1 MERIL
6 RGNDRTARAYEYA
19 RIENWRTAPPAAAD
33 YINGV
38 KEAMTNVMLNNFEIL
53 IGVIVAAFLAGWA
66 LSKVAA
72 KLRGNKAADQMPEEH
87 HQIRSLEASLRVAQK
102 HVGEM
107 KNQFEATSVDFNALK
122 ETHEKLEAAFED
134 RGQELDVVNDAVRFE
149 SKKVKQLRR
158 DLTTHAEAKIRAEAH
173 AKAVETELSVME
185 AGSSAMQDEVERL
198 AAEHQD
204 LADKLHAAT
213 GSFESELLEEASSE
227 SAAPEAS
234 DEREQRWNRSSEEYL
249 RNC

>member
-1 MERIL
+1 
-6 RGNDRTARAYEYA
+6 
-19 RIENWRTAPPAAAD
+19 
-33 YINGV
+33 
-38 KEAMTNVMLNNFEIL
+38 
-53 IGVIVAAFLAGWA
+53 
-66 LSKVAA
+66 
-72 KLRGNKAADQMPEEH
+72 
-87 HQIRSLEASLRVAQK
+87 
-102 HVGEM
+102 M

-134 RGQELDVVNDAVRFE
+134 RGQELDVVNDAVQFE

-158 DLTTHAEAKIRAEAH
+158 ELTTRAEAKIRAEAH

-234 DEREQRWNRSSEEYL
+234 DEPEQRWNRSSEEYL
-249 RNC
+249 PNC